1 MITRDIFEIINS
13 NTFLININIIVKIL
27 YPYCKILNI
36 LQQDKSRLFQV
47 VHSFAYL
54 IQFWN
59 NYTTD
64 L

>member
-36 LQQDKSRLFQV
+36 LQQDKSHLF
-47 VHSFAYL
+47 
-54 IQFWN
+54 
-59 NYTTD
+59 
-64 L
+64 